1 MNKLIIASAAAA
13 LMMGASVSA
22 YAQATPADCQTLFQ
36 KADVNK
42 DGSLQTDE
50 AKVFIDA
57 MNKAEVKPKDAA
69 MVTQDEFMQACQ
81 KDAFASIDPNT
92 IGTAASGTV
101 ASTETTTTG
110 QGTTTSDQP
119 ASGTT
124 TTEQSQ
130 TTAQT
135 TDQSQTG
142 TQTTDQAASGSATT
156 TTDQG
161 ASGTATTD
169 QTASTDTT
177 QTQPQTGQQEQAL
190 AAPSGLLA
198 SNLIGSTIYSQD
210 NQSIG
215 DINDII
221 LSQEG
226 QPSQVIV
233 GVGGFL
239 GIGEKDV
246 VLDMNKLQIAA
257 TDDGKVKIVTL
268 TTQEDLKN
276 MPAFMR
282 PAAQSGQTGNQQQ
295 QPQGEQQQQQQ

>member
-13 LMMGASVSA
+13 LMMGASASA
-22 YAQATPADCQTLFQ
+22 FAQATQQDCQSMFQ

-42 DGSLQTDE
+42 DSSLQAEE
-50 AKVFIDA
+50 AKVFLDA
-57 MNKAEVKPKDAA
+57 MNQAQVQPKDASL
-69 MVTQDEFMQACQ
+69 VTQDEFMQACQ
-81 KDAFASIDPNT
+81 KNAFANIDPNT
-92 IGTAASGTV
+92 IGTAA
-101 ASTETTTTG
+101 A
-110 QGTTTSDQP
+110 
-119 ASGTT
+119 
-124 TTEQSQ
+124 
-130 TTAQT
+130 
-135 TDQSQTG
+135 TG
-142 TQTTDQAASGSATT
+142 TATT
-156 TTDQG
+156 TTDQSATATTTDPA
-161 ASGTATTD
+161 ASGTATTTTDPAAETATTTDPAASGTAATETTDQSATGTTATTDPAATGTATTD

-177 QTQPQTGQQEQAL
+177 GQAEQPSGEQAL

-198 SNLIGSTIYSQD
+198 SNIIGTTVYSQD

-257 TDDGKVKIVTL
+257 TDDGNVKIVAQTS
-268 TTQEDLKN
+268 QEELRN

-282 PAAQSGQTGNQQQ
+282 QGE
-295 QPQGEQQQQQQ
+295 QPQPDQQQQQQQQ

>member
-13 LMMGASVSA
+13 LMLGASVSA
-22 YAQATPADCQTLFQ
+22 YAQATPADCQNLFQ
-36 KADVNK
+36 RADVNK
-42 DGSLQTDE
+42 DGSLQADE
-50 AKVFIDA
+50 AKLFIDA
-57 MNKAEVKPKDAA
+57 MNQAQIKPQNAS

-81 KDAFASIDPNT
+81 KNAFASIDPNKV
-92 IGTAASGTV
+92 GAASGTA

-110 QGTTTSDQP
+110 QGTTTSDQS
-119 ASGTT
+119 ASGTV
-124 TTEQSQ
+124 
-130 TTAQT
+130 T
-135 TDQSQTG
+135 TDQSQTQTQTG
-142 TQTTDQAASGSATT
+142 TQTTDQAASGTATT
-156 TTDQG
+156 TTDQT
-161 ASGTATTD
+161 AATT
-169 QTASTDTT
+169 TT
-177 QTQPQTGQQEQAL
+177 ETQPQAGQQEQAL

-198 SNLIGSTIYSQD
+198 SNLIGSTVYSQD

-246 VLDMNKLQIAA
+246 VLDMSKLQVAT
-257 TDDGKVKIVTL
+257 TDDGKVKIVTQ
-268 TTQEDLKN
+268 TTQDELRN

-282 PAAQSGQTGNQQQ
+282 PAAQSGQTGNTQQQ

>member
-22 YAQATPADCQTLFQ
+22 YAQATPADCQSLFQ
-36 KADVNK
+36 RADVNK
-42 DGSLQTDE
+42 DGSLQAEE

-57 MNKAEVKPKDAA
+57 MSQAQVKPQDASL
-69 MVTQDEFMQACQ
+69 VKQDEFMQACQ
-81 KDAFASIDPNT
+81 KNAFANIDPAT
-92 IGTAASGTV
+92 IGTAASGTA

-110 QGTTTSDQP
+110 QGTTTTDQS
-119 ASGTT
+119 ASGTVT
-124 TTEQSQ
+124 TDPAATD
-130 TTAQT
+130 TTAT
-135 TDQSQTG
+135 TDQSATG
-142 TQTTDQAASGSATT
+142 TTT

-161 ASGTATTD
+161 ASSTATTTTTTTD

-177 QTQPQTGQQEQAL
+177 QQQTGQQEQAL

-198 SNLIGSTIYSQD
+198 SNIIGSTVYSQD

-239 GIGEKDV
+239 GIGEKNV
-246 VLDMNKLQIAA
+246 VLDMSKLQIAA
-257 TDDGKVKIVTL
+257 TEDGNVKIVTQTSQDEL
-268 TTQEDLKN
+268 RD
-276 MPAFMR
+276 MPPFMR
-282 PAAQSGQTGNQQQ
+282 PAAQQQQ
-295 QPQGEQQQQQQ
+295 

>member
-1 MNKLIIASAAAA
+1 MNKLIIASAAAV
-13 LMMGASVSA
+13 LMMGASVPV
-22 YAQATPADCQTLFQ
+22 YAQATPADCQNLFQ

-42 DGSLQTDE
+42 DGSLQADE
-50 AKVFIDA
+50 AKMFIDA
-57 MNKAEVKPKDAA
+57 MNQAQIKPQNAS

-81 KDAFASIDPNT
+81 KNAFASIDPAKV
-92 IGTAASGTV
+92 GAASGTA

-110 QGTTTSDQP
+110 QGTTTSDQS
-119 ASGTT
+119 ASGTVST
-124 TTEQSQ
+124 DQSQATTQTTEQ
-130 TTAQT
+130 A
-135 TDQSQTG
+135 QTG
-142 TQTTDQAASGSATT
+142 TQTTEQP
-156 TTDQG
+156 Q
-161 ASGTATTD
+161 TTD
-169 QTASTDTT
+169 QTATT
-177 QTQPQTGQQEQAL
+177 TTTETQQAQPQEQAL

-198 SNLIGSTIYSQD
+198 SNLIGSTVYSQD

-246 VLDMNKLQIAA
+246 VLDMSKLQIAA
-257 TDDGKVKIVTL
+257 TDDGKVKIVTQ
-268 TTQEDLKN
+268 TTQDDLRN

-282 PAAQSGQTGNQQQ
+282 PAAQSGQTGNTQQQQ

>member
-13 LMMGASVSA
+13 LMMGASVPV
-22 YAQATPADCQTLFQ
+22 YAQATPADCQNMFQ
-36 KADVNK
+36 RADVNK
-42 DGSLQTDE
+42 DGSLQADE
-50 AKVFIDA
+50 AKMFIDA
-57 MNKAEVKPKDAA
+57 MNQAQIKPQNAS

-81 KDAFASIDPNT
+81 KNAFASIDPAT
-92 IGTAASGTV
+92 IGTAAGTA

-110 QGTTTSDQP
+110 QGTTTSDQS
-119 ASGTT
+119 ASGTV
-124 TTEQSQ
+124 
-130 TTAQT
+130 T
-135 TDQSQTG
+135 TDQSQTTTQTTEPAQTG
-142 TQTTDQAASGSATT
+142 TQTTEQP
-156 TTDQG
+156 Q
-161 ASGTATTD
+161 TTD
-169 QTASTDTT
+169 QTATTTTT
-177 QTQPQTGQQEQAL
+177 QTQPQEQAL

-198 SNLIGSTIYSQD
+198 SNIIGSTVYSQD

-257 TDDGKVKIVTL
+257 TEDGNVKIVTQ
-268 TTQEDLKN
+268 TTQDELRN

-282 PAAQSGQTGNQQQ
+282 PAAQSGQTGTQQQ
-295 QPQGEQQQQQQ
+295 PEQPQGEQQQQQQ

>member
-13 LMMGASVSA
+13 LMLGASVSA
-22 YAQATPADCQTLFQ
+22 YAQATPADCQNLFQ
-36 KADVNK
+36 RADVNK
-42 DGSLQTDE
+42 DGSLQADE
-50 AKVFIDA
+50 AKLFIDA
-57 MNKAEVKPKDAA
+57 MNQAQIKPQNAS

-81 KDAFASIDPNT
+81 KNAFASIDPNKV
-92 IGTAASGTV
+92 GAASGTA

-110 QGTTTSDQP
+110 QGTTTSDQS
-119 ASGTT
+119 ASGTV
-124 TTEQSQ
+124 
-130 TTAQT
+130 T
-135 TDQSQTG
+135 TDQSQTQTQTG
-142 TQTTDQAASGSATT
+142 TQTTDQAASGTATT
-156 TTDQG
+156 TTDQT
-161 ASGTATTD
+161 AATT
-169 QTASTDTT
+169 TT
-177 QTQPQTGQQEQAL
+177 ETQPQAGQQEQAL

-198 SNLIGSTIYSQD
+198 SNLIGSTVYSQD

-246 VLDMNKLQIAA
+246 VLDMSKLQVAT
-257 TDDGKVKIVTL
+257 TDDGKVKIVTQ
-268 TTQEDLKN
+268 TTQDDLRN

-282 PAAQSGQTGNQQQ
+282 PAAQSGQTGNTQQQ

>member
-22 YAQATPADCQTLFQ
+22 YAQATPADCQNLFQ
-36 KADVNK
+36 RADVNK
-42 DGSLQTDE
+42 DGSLQPE
-50 AKVFIDA
+50 ESKVFIDA
-57 MNKAEVKPKDAA
+57 MNQAQVKLQDASL
-69 MVTQDEFMQACQ
+69 VKQDEFMQACQ
-81 KDAFASIDPNT
+81 KDAFAKIDPAT
-92 IGTAASGTV
+92 IGTAASGTA

-110 QGTTTSDQP
+110 QGTTTTDQS
-119 ASGTT
+119 ATGTT
-124 TTEQSQ
+124 TTTDPAASG
-130 TTAQT
+130 TAT
-135 TDQSQTG
+135 TDQSAT
-142 TQTTDQAASGSATT
+142 ATT
-156 TTDQG
+156 TTTDPA
-161 ASGTATTD
+161 ASGTATTTTTD

-177 QTQPQTGQQEQAL
+177 QQQTGQQEQAL

-198 SNLIGSTIYSQD
+198 SSIIGSTVYSQD

-246 VLDMNKLQIAA
+246 VLDMSKLQIAA
-257 TDDGKVKIVTL
+257 TEDGNVKIVTQTSQDEL
-268 TTQEDLKN
+268 RD
-276 MPAFMR
+276 MPGFMR
-282 PAAQSGQTGNQQQ
+282 PKAQQQ
-295 QPQGEQQQQQQ
+295 

>member
-22 YAQATPADCQTLFQ
+22 FAQATPADCQNMFQ
-36 KADVNK
+36 RADVNK
-42 DGSLQTDE
+42 DGSLQAEE
-50 AKVFIDA
+50 AKVFLDA
-57 MNKAEVKPKDAA
+57 MNQAQVKPQNAS

-81 KDAFASIDPNT
+81 KDAFANIDPAT
-92 IGTAASGTV
+92 IGTQASGT
-101 ASTETTTTG
+101 ATTTTG
-110 QGTTTSDQP
+110 QGTTTTDQS
-119 ASGTT
+119 AAGTT
-124 TTEQSQ
+124 
-130 TTAQT
+130 AT
-135 TDQSQTG
+135 TDQSG
-142 TQTTDQAASGSATT
+142 TATT
-156 TTDQG
+156 TTTTDPA
-161 ASGTATTD
+161 ASGTATTTTTTD
-169 QTASTDTT
+169 QTAATDTT
-177 QTQPQTGQQEQAL
+177 GQTQQQTGQEQAL

-198 SNLIGSTIYSQD
+198 SNLIGTTVYSQD

-246 VLDMNKLQIAA
+246 VLEMSKLQIAA
-257 TDDGKVKIVTL
+257 TEDGNVKIVAQTSP
-268 TTQEDLKN
+268 EELKN

-282 PAAQSGQTGNQQQ
+282 QGQGAAEGQ
-295 QPQGEQQQQQQ
+295 QPAQEQQQQQQQ

>member
-13 LMMGASVSA
+13 LMMGVSA
-22 YAQATPADCQTLFQ
+22 SAFAQATQQDCQSMFQ

-42 DGSLQTDE
+42 DSSLQAEE
-50 AKVFIDA
+50 AKVFLDA
-57 MNKAEVKPKDAA
+57 MNQAQVQPKDAS

-81 KDAFASIDPNT
+81 KNAFANIDPNT
-92 IGTAASGTV
+92 IGTAAATG
-101 ASTETTTTG
+101 TTTTG
-110 QGTTTSDQP
+110 QGTTTTDQS
-119 ASGTT
+119 AAGTT
-124 TTEQSQ
+124 TTE
-130 TTAQT
+130 
-135 TDQSQTG
+135 
-142 TQTTDQAASGSATT
+142 TT
-156 TTDQG
+156 TTDQSTTG
-161 ASGTATTD
+161 TATTTDTATTDQPESGTTATTTTTTDPAATGTATTD

-177 QTQPQTGQQEQAL
+177 GQAQQQSGEQAL

-198 SNLIGSTIYSQD
+198 SNIIGSTVYSQD

-246 VLDMNKLQIAA
+246 VLEMSKLQIAA
-257 TDDGKVKIVTL
+257 TEDGSVKIVAQTSPEEL
-268 TTQEDLKN
+268 RN
-276 MPAFMR
+276 MPPFMR
-282 PAAQSGQTGNQQQ
+282 QGAGEQ
-295 QPQGEQQQQQQ
+295 QPEQQQQQQQ

>member
-1 MNKLIIASAAAA
+1 MNRLIIASAAAA

-22 YAQATPADCQTLFQ
+22 YAQATPADCQSLFQ
-36 KADVNK
+36 RADVNK
-42 DGSLQTDE
+42 DGSLQAEE

-57 MNKAEVKPKDAA
+57 MSQAQVKPQDASL
-69 MVTQDEFMQACQ
+69 VKQDEFMQACQ
-81 KDAFASIDPNT
+81 KNAFANIDPAT
-92 IGTAASGTV
+92 IGTAASGTA

-110 QGTTTSDQP
+110 QGTTTTDQS
-119 ASGTT
+119 ASGTVT
-124 TTEQSQ
+124 TDPAATD
-130 TTAQT
+130 TTAT
-135 TDQSQTG
+135 TDQSATG
-142 TQTTDQAASGSATT
+142 TTT

-161 ASGTATTD
+161 ASGTATTTTTTTD

-177 QTQPQTGQQEQAL
+177 QQQTGQQEQAL

-198 SNLIGSTIYSQD
+198 SNIIGSTVYSQD

-239 GIGEKDV
+239 GIGEKNV
-246 VLDMNKLQIAA
+246 VLDMSKLQIAA
-257 TDDGKVKIVTL
+257 TEDGNVKIVTQTSQDEL
-268 TTQEDLKN
+268 RD
-276 MPAFMR
+276 MPPFMR
-282 PAAQSGQTGNQQQ
+282 PAAQQQQ
-295 QPQGEQQQQQQ
+295 

>member
-13 LMMGASVSA
+13 LMMGVSA
-22 YAQATPADCQTLFQ
+22 SAFAQATQQDCQSMFQ

-42 DGSLQTDE
+42 DSSLQAEE
-50 AKVFIDA
+50 AKVFLDA
-57 MNKAEVKPKDAA
+57 MNQAQVQPKDAS

-81 KDAFASIDPNT
+81 KNAFANIDPNT
-92 IGTAASGTV
+92 IGTAAATG
-101 ASTETTTTG
+101 TTTTG
-110 QGTTTSDQP
+110 QGTTTTDQS
-119 ASGTT
+119 AAGTT
-124 TTEQSQ
+124 TTE
-130 TTAQT
+130 TTTTDTAT
-135 TDQSQTG
+135 TDQPESG
-142 TQTTDQAASGSATT
+142 TTATT
-156 TTDQG
+156 TTTTDP
-161 ASGTATTD
+161 AATGTATTD

-177 QTQPQTGQQEQAL
+177 GQAQQQSGEQAL

-198 SNLIGSTIYSQD
+198 SNIIGSTVYSQD

-246 VLDMNKLQIAA
+246 VLEMSKLQIAA
-257 TDDGKVKIVTL
+257 TEDGSVKIVAQTSPEEL
-268 TTQEDLKN
+268 RN
-276 MPAFMR
+276 MPPFMR
-282 PAAQSGQTGNQQQ
+282 QGAGEQ
-295 QPQGEQQQQQQ
+295 QPEQQQQQQQ